1 MNNINLEELKKDYY
15 NSMPIEDLYKKY
27 NINTYFYKIIKKKLG
42 LQRPK
47 IKRLDYIFNNNNIP
61 TNQPTNLPVNIPT
74 NQPANPPVNLHINQ
88 PANPPINLPVNPPTN
103 LPANQP
109 TNLPTKK
116 TVKKTMTPK
125 NKPNKTNVNIKT
137 IDTDEEIP
145 VYEIKKCDTIYN
157 ADKSKLLDALKL
169 STETLNKVALKKK

>member
-61 TNQPTNLPVNIPT
+61 TNQPTN
-74 NQPANPPVNLHINQ
+74 PPVNLPANLPVNQ
-88 PANPPINLPVNPPTN
+88 PTNLPTNLPANLPANLPVNPPTN
-103 LPANQP
+103 LPANPP

>member
-27 NINTYFYKIIKKKLG
+27 NINAYFYKIIKKKLG

-61 TNQPTNLPVNIPT
+61 TNQPTN
-74 NQPANPPVNLHINQ
+74 PPVNL
-88 PANPPINLPVNPPTN
+88 PANLPTNLPTN
-103 LPANQP
+103 LPANLPANLPVNPP

>member
-61 TNQPTNLPVNIPT
+61 TNQPTN
-74 NQPANPPVNLHINQ
+74 PPVNL
-88 PANPPINLPVNPPTN
+88 PANLPTNLPVNLPANPPTN
-103 LPANQP
+103 LPVNQP
-109 TNLPTKK
+109 VNLPTKK

>member
-61 TNQPTNLPVNIPT
+61 TNQPTNLPT
-74 NQPANPPVNLHINQ
+74 NQPTNLPVNQ
-88 PANPPINLPVNPPTN
+88 PANPPINLPVNLPVNPPTN
-103 LPANQP
+103 QP
-109 TNLPTKK
+109 VNPSINLLTKK